1 MNKVILMG
9 NLTRDVEIKE
19 YANDTTVARAGIAVN
34 RPFKNKEVD
43 FFNLVAFNK
52 TAEFL
57 SKYFAK
63 GSKILVEGYLR
74 VSNYEGKDGIF
85 SLDKKKKSS
94 IITAVEF
101 VNCFYNL
108 GGGNFGSVSREHQMG
123 RANQLARRDERQH
136 FVKDNQRIEPQR
148 NRRRSR

>member
-34 RPFKNKEVD
+34 RPYKNKEVD
-43 FFNLVAFNK
+43 FFNLVTFNK

-74 VSNYEGKDGIF
+74 TSNYTDKDGN
-85 SLDKKKKSS
+85 KKN
-94 IITAVEF
+94 VD
-101 VNCFYNL
+101 
-108 GGGNFGSVSREHQMG
+108 GN
-123 RANQLARRDERQH
+123 NY
-136 FVKDNQRIEPQR
+136 
-148 NRRRSR
+148 

>member
-9 NLTRDVEIKE
+9 NLTRDVEIRD
-19 YANDTTVARAGIAVN
+19 YSNTTVARAGIAVN
-34 RPFKNKEVD
+34 RPYKNKEVD

-74 VSNYEGKDGIF
+74 TSSYTDKDGNKKTSTEIIIEQIEF
-85 SLDKKKKSS
+85 ADSKKKPQDSTNAPPPFPDE
-94 IITAVEF
+94 IDEF
-101 VNCFYNL
+101 DDFD
-108 GGGNFGSVSREHQMG
+108 SP
-123 RANQLARRDERQH
+123 
-136 FVKDNQRIEPQR
+136 I
-148 NRRRSR
+148 

>member
-9 NLTRDVEIKE
+9 NLTRDVEIRD
-19 YANDTTVARAGIAVN
+19 YTNTTVARAGIAVN
-34 RPFKNKEVD
+34 RPYKNKEVD

-74 VSNYEGKDGIF
+74 TSNYTDKDGNKKTSTEIIIEQIEF
-85 SLDKKKKSS
+85 AGAKKDSGNVKHDDFTPPPDYDYPLLD
-94 IITAVEF
+94 
-101 VNCFYNL
+101 N
-108 GGGNFGSVSREHQMG
+108 
-123 RANQLARRDERQH
+123 
-136 FVKDNQRIEPQR
+136 
-148 NRRRSR
+148 

>member
-1 MNKVILMG
+1 MNKVIFMG
-9 NLTRDVEIKE
+9 NLTRDVEIRD
-19 YANDTTVARAGIAVN
+19 YSNTIVARVGIAVN

-74 VSNYEGKDGIF
+74 TSNYEDKQGIKRTATEIIIEQIESAGAKKD
-85 SLDKKKKSS
+85 S
-94 IITAVEF
+94 
-101 VNCFYNL
+101 
-108 GGGNFGSVSREHQMG
+108 GNAKHDDFTPPPDYDYP
-123 RANQLARRDERQH
+123 L
-136 FVKDNQRIEPQR
+136 
-148 NRRRSR
+148 

>member
-9 NLTRDVEIKE
+9 NLTRDVEVRDA
-19 YANDTTVARAGIAVN
+19 ANNTTIARVGIAVN
-34 RPFKNKEVD
+34 RPFKKDEVD

-74 VSNYEGKDGIF
+74 VSNYEDKDGN
-85 SLDKKKKSS
+85 KKSS
-94 IITAVEF
+94 TEIIIEQIEF
-101 VNCFYNL
+101 AGAKKDS
-108 GGGNFGSVSREHQMG
+108 GGKAKSDAYHDDDVPPLEDPPF
-123 RANQLARRDERQH
+123 
-136 FVKDNQRIEPQR
+136 
-148 NRRRSR
+148 

>member
-19 YANDTTVARAGIAVN
+19 YANNTTVARAGIAVN

-74 VSNYEGKDGIF
+74 TSNYTDKDGNKKTSTEIIIEQIEF
-85 SLDKKKKSS
+85 AGAKKDSDCGDSNRKSYHDDGGDLPLD
-94 IITAVEF
+94 
-101 VNCFYNL
+101 
-108 GGGNFGSVSREHQMG
+108 
-123 RANQLARRDERQH
+123 QLENPP
-136 FVKDNQRIEPQR
+136 F
-148 NRRRSR
+148 